1 MRKLKYL
8 LPILLVAAASCKKEP
23 TFWNSDWSAPLIS
36 DTLSLE
42 NLVNDST
49 LTTAGGYYVMDLK
62 RSLFDLNINDLVQ
75 IPDTTINTDYSIAFA
90 FINVPPGYAFVNE
103 AENFNLGVADI
114 ELKEVILKKGFI
126 DVEVRN
132 PAGTKAFFNVD
143 LPGVSKQGQAFNE
156 TYVADAGSNSNPG
169 VIKRTVNLSGYKL
182 DLTGA
187 NGAMRNTLRADIT
200 VTSDPAGPTV
210 VMSNTDIV
218 KIKVTLREV
227 EVNYA
232 KGYFGERVISDTAEV
247 NLDIMNLVQSGS
259 IDLPASTVKFE
270 LENGVKV
277 SATGLLTTVSSTNTV
292 GNTINLTHP
301 QLGSTFNVN
310 PAVGNWATL
319 TPSVKTIEFN
329 QGNSNVEGFL
339 ENLGN
344 KYKLGYKVQL
354 NPWGNVSGGTDE
366 IYPQSRLK
374 VNLRATMPLTI
385 GLNDLVVRDTFDI
398 QLEQNTAKT
407 HVVSGELKLRAS
419 NAFPFSADA
428 KLILLN
434 KKKQIVGALT
444 GSSIIQ
450 ASQFGAFDAG
460 HNLNVANSEVSFV
473 LSEALLE
480 KINDIKYVIVESE
493 FDSMDV
499 STNLNQPMSIPE
511 GAFLAVKLK
520 ASFKTENRL

>member
-1 MRKLKYL
+1 MRELKYL
-8 LPILLVAAASCKKEP
+8 LPILLVAATSCKKEP
-23 TFWNSDWSAPLIS
+23 TSWNSDWSAPLIS

-49 LTTAGGYYVMDLK
+49 LTTAGGFYVMDLK

-75 IPDTTINTDYSIAFA
+75 IPDTTIATDYSIAFA

-114 ELKEVILKKGFI
+114 ELKEVILKKGYI

-143 LPGVSKQGQAFNE
+143 LPGVSKQGVSFDE
-156 TYVADAGSNSNPG
+156 TYVADAGSNANPG
-169 VIKRTVNLSGYKL
+169 IIKRTVDLSGFKL

-187 NGAMRNTLRADIT
+187 SGAMRNTLRADIK

-210 VMSNTDIV
+210 VLSNTDIV
-218 KIKVTLREV
+218 KIKVTLRDV

-232 KGYFGERVISDTAEV
+232 KGYFGNRIISDTADV

-277 SATGLLTTVSSTNTV
+277 SATGLLTTVSNTNTV
-292 GNTINLTHP
+292 GTMVNLTHP

-310 PAVGNWATL
+310 PAVGSWSTL
-319 TPSVKTIEFN
+319 TPSIKTIEFN

-344 KYKLGYKVQL
+344 NFKIGYKVQL

-374 VNLRATMPLTI
+374 VNLRATMPLLI
-385 GLNDLVVRDTFDI
+385 GLNDLVVRDTFEI
-398 QLEQNTAKT
+398 SLEQNTAKT
-407 HVVSGELKLRAS
+407 HIVSGDLMLRAS
-419 NAFPFSADA
+419 NAFPFSADV

-434 KKKQIVGALT
+434 AKKQIVGSLT
-444 GSSIIQ
+444 GTSPIT
-450 ASQFGAFDAG
+450 ASQFGTFEAA
-460 HNLNVANSEVSFV
+460 HNLNVSNSVVSFV
-473 LSEALLE
+473 FPESLIE
-480 KINDIKYVIVESE
+480 KTNEIKYIIVESE

-499 STNLNQPMSIPE
+499 TTNLNQPMSVPE

-520 ASFKTENRL
+520 ANFKTENRF